1 MNPGCDVS
9 PKPHIG
15 KETNFT
21 PLLIQSR
28 CMVTELSRWIPFL
41 APPLLGALI
50 GYLTNYIA
58 IRMLFRPLRPWSFLR
73 IRLPLT
79 PGIIPA
85 KREELAKRMG
95 QMVGSHLL
103 TADDVGQ
110 VLRQS
115 RFRLELQYAVNE
127 KLSTFLDR
135 ELGSVQ
141 SLVPVNYRDRFRDL
155 INILRWR
162 AVGLVMDYVASPEFE
177 RGFREYLRQTAD
189 NLLSRDLESFL
200 TPERYA
206 AMHGHLEDRFR
217 AFLAAPE
224 TANMVARFIETQIDN
239 LFQSSR
245 PIRDWLPEDLIDV
258 LLLQIEKEMPQLLE
272 RFGGLLYD
280 PEFRQRLVIKTQ
292 EAIEGFL
299 DSLGGLAGLLSGFIN
314 MEQLY
319 AKIPDFLDRT
329 GEELAR
335 WLREE
340 RTQRQVAIMVR
351 ERLETVIDRPLG
363 SYLEKLP
370 YEKVTSI
377 RRFIRDRSISLVQSQ
392 RSADLLLTATEKT
405 VQNLKDRSF
414 QSLFDQ
420 ILPEDGLG
428 QIKNVFEEYLLTRL
442 RSNEARDALDRVLK
456 EHLDLWLLQ
465 RPVGRLASRLPA
477 DARTE
482 LEEGLCHLVEELL
495 QREVP
500 PLIDTLDVASMVE
513 AKVNQLD
520 ILQVEDLLMGI
531 MKEQFKYINL
541 FGALLG
547 FLIGLVNLLIWQFA

>member
-1 MNPGCDVS
+1 
-9 PKPHIG
+9 
-15 KETNFT
+15 
-21 PLLIQSR
+21 
-28 CMVTELSRWIPFL
+28 VTELSHWLPFL

-58 IRMLFRPLRPWSFLR
+58 IRMLFRPLRPWSFLGM
-73 IRLPLT
+73 RLPLT

-85 KREELAKRMG
+85 KRKELAKRMG

-103 TADDVGQ
+103 TADDVSQ

-115 RFRLELQYAVNE
+115 RFRQELKHAVNE

-135 ELGSVQ
+135 ELGSIE
-141 SLVPVNYRDRFRDL
+141 SLVPENYRSRFREL
-155 INILRWR
+155 ANILRWR
-162 AVGLVMDYVASPEFE
+162 AVALVMDYVSSAEFE
-177 RGFREYLRQTAD
+177 RGLRGYLRQTAD
-189 NLLSRDLESFL
+189 NVLSRDLESFL

-206 AMHGHLEDRFR
+206 AMQGHLENRFR

-224 TANMVARFIETQIDN
+224 TANVVGRFIETQIDN
-239 LFQSSR
+239 LLQSSR
-245 PIRDWLPEDLIDV
+245 PIRDWLPDDLIDV
-258 LLLQIEKEMPQLLE
+258 LLEQIEKEMPQLLE

-280 PEFRQRLVIKTQ
+280 PEFRQRLVIKIQ
-292 EAIEGFL
+292 EAIKGFI

-340 RTQRQVAIMVR
+340 RTQRQVASMLR
-351 ERLETVIDRPLG
+351 ERLETIIDRPLG

-377 RRFIRDRSISLVQSQ
+377 RRFIRERGINVVQSR
-392 RSADLLLTATEKT
+392 RSAELLLTATEKS
-405 VQNLKDRSF
+405 VQHLKDRSF
-414 QSLFDQ
+414 QSLCDQ
-420 ILPEDGLG
+420 ILPEDGLD
-428 QIKNVFEEYLLTRL
+428 QIKVVFEDYLLAKI
-442 RSNEARDALDRVLK
+442 RSNEARDALDRVFK
-456 EHLDLWLLQ
+456 EHLDLWLVQ
-465 RPVGRLASRLPA
+465 RPVGRLAARLPA
-477 DARTE
+477 DARAE
-482 LEEGLCHLVEELL
+482 LEDGFCHLVEELL

-541 FGALLG
+541 FGAMLG
-547 FLIGLVNLLIWQFA
+547 FLIGLVNLLVWQFA